1 LSHAFVGLVL
11 FSRLLHTPVGSHC
24 SIRTTRRSPSPI
36 AFLFFTAHFSCSL
49 LCTYLFLII
58 YHVFDPIMSLLD
70 LMHERSMKAW
80 RLFFSEHFAVEV
92 L

>member
-1 LSHAFVGLVL
+1 M
-11 FSRLLHTPVGSHC
+11 FSRLFHTPVGAVAVSAPRVDRHRQSH
-24 SIRTTRRSPSPI
+24 SYPSRRIPPVR
-36 AFLFFTAHFSCSL
+36 FFCK
-49 LCTYLFLII
+49 YLFLII